1 MSTEISRS
9 RLKIQGLDRTTCYQ
23 LDRWAS
29 QVRISAKFT
38 SDFIFD
44 LLNKSALY
52 AHTANFSLPL
62 ISPQPQHPLAK
73 FKYFQDPNSLSVDD
87 MLDMS
92 EEKWFNIV
100 KDEVTVR
107 LANAIMELLYSP
119 GGLCQETEFKKII
132 QGQVQSFNEMVA
144 AKGKKT
150 QS

>member
-1 MSTEISRS
+1 
-9 RLKIQGLDRTTCYQ
+9 
-23 LDRWAS
+23 
-29 QVRISAKFT
+29 
-38 SDFIFD
+38 
-44 LLNKSALY
+44 
-52 AHTANFSLPL
+52 
-62 ISPQPQHPLAK
+62 
-73 FKYFQDPNSLSVDD
+73 